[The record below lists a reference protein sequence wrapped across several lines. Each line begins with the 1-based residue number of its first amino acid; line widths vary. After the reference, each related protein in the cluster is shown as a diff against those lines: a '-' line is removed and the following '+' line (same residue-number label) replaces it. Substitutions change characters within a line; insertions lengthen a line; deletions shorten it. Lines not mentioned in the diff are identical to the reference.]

1 MKSAILEYSLYF
13 IIYIYFNDEGDEFA
27 LRDGNSLFCKMDND
41 ALEKLAQADIE
52 STAIDFRET
61 TNTLSN
67 NSNNNNS
74 SSNNNSSEFGS
85 MSGKI

>member
-1 MKSAILEYSLYF
+1 
-13 IIYIYFNDEGDEFA
+13 
-27 LRDGNSLFCKMDND
+27 MDND
-41 ALEKLAQADIE
+41 ALEKLAQADNE
-52 STAIDFRET
+52 TTAIDFRET

-85 MSGKI
+85 MSGKIRSLIK

>member
-1 MKSAILEYSLYF
+1 
-13 IIYIYFNDEGDEFA
+13 
-27 LRDGNSLFCKMDND
+27 MDND